1 MYFETNA
8 AIVGNNYGITKYD
21 RETKTNV
28 FVSLGTA
35 AFIEEIQES
44 IETEDI
50 SLKLSFT
57 YHKSH
62 KRLTL
67 SRAILVNKNEISKL
81 AEKGIDV
88 TLKNFNTFVD
98 TIRIQER
105 DIRKANQD
113 IIYTY
118 ENLGWIQ
125 IPNYDNDGNVESMD
139 LCYRSYELIGDY
151 EAKYT
156 GTYLVTPNG
165 NFKTWRTMVIDEVI
179 GHTIA
184 ELVLISAL
192 TAIIVGVLAQKV
204 PVENPIMHFYYLS
217 GKGKST
223 MAHLATSIAGQPFNG
238 ELKIFDTETGN
249 YVSKRSLLQSWA
261 STSNAI
267 VTTQAGNRGVPTILD
282 EFGKFK
288 GKNPSD
294 LIFNFSEGSDKQR
307 LNGEMKS
314 YISEGYNT
322 VFLSFGES
330 SLLEKCSDK
339 LEGLNVRVME
349 INEPLT
355 KDSAQARKI
364 KNTVANHNGWAS
376 FMLAEYIINNGG
388 INYVKNLY
396 DKWITELS
404 SVFPETPSGERVI
417 EKFYALFLT
426 TAEIATDAL
435 DIPFS
440 IEALK
445 DYLYNY
451 ELTQG
456 KKRNVSVSSY
466 EILIEYFDINKSN
479 FYIDKEEIPKHQAWG
494 KITNKGRIST
504 NGKTIIREYAV
515 RRSIVHKALLDNG
528 FQNKET
534 CISEWKNAGLIE
546 HDKDRHTRSRKIE
559 PKSKKQED
567 VYVFVVYEDD
577 NIEVGEDNDYSTN
590 A

>member
-8 AIVGNNYGITKYD
+8 TIFGNKYGISKYD
-21 RETKTNV
+21 RETKSNV
-28 FVSLGTA
+28 FVPLGTA

-44 IETEDI
+44 IETEEV
-50 SLKLSFT
+50 SLKLSFEYFKNSKT
-57 YHKSH
+57 V
-62 KRLTL
+62 TIP
-67 SRAILVNKNEISKL
+67 RALLVNKTKIEELAKL
-81 AEKGIDV
+81 GIDI

-98 TIRIQER
+98 TIRIQEC
-105 DIRKANQD
+105 DARKANND

-118 ENLGWIQ
+118 DNLGWIQ
-125 IPNYDNDGNVESMD
+125 IPNYDNDGNVESMS
-139 LCYRSYELIGDY
+139 LCYRSHELIGDY
-151 EAKYT
+151 KAKYT
-156 GTYLVTPNG
+156 GTYKVTPNG
-165 NFKTWRTMVIDEVI
+165 NFETWRNMVIEEVV
-179 GHTIA
+179 GHTTA

-192 TAIIVGVLAQKV
+192 TAVIVGALAQEV

-223 MAHLATSIAGQPFNG
+223 MAHLATSTAGQPFNG
-238 ELKIFDTETGN
+238 EVKVFDMEKGN

-294 LIFNFSEGSDKQR
+294 VIFNFSEGSDKQR

-330 SLLEKCSDK
+330 SLLEKCNDK

-355 KDSAQARKI
+355 KDSTQARKI

-376 FMLAEYIINNGG
+376 PMLAEYIINNGG
-388 INYVKNLY
+388 IKYVRQLY
-396 DKWITELS
+396 SKWTTKLT

-426 TAEIATDAL
+426 TAEIAADAL
-435 DIPFS
+435 NIPFS
-440 IEALK
+440 VEALK
-445 DYLYNY
+445 DYFYNY

-456 KKRNVSVSSY
+456 KKRNISASSY

-479 FYIDKEEIPKHQAWG
+479 FYIDKEGIPKYQAWG
-494 KITNKGRIST
+494 KISNKPHVST
-504 NGKTIIREYAV
+504 AGKTIIREYAV
-515 RRSIVHKALLDNG
+515 RRSIVHKTLLDNG
-528 FQNKET
+528 FKNKET
-534 CISEWKNAGLIE
+534 CISQWKNARLIE
-546 HDKDRHTRSRKIE
+546 HDKDRPTRSRQIE
-559 PKSKKQED
+559 PNSDKKED
-567 VYVFVVYEDD
+567 VYVFVVYKDEAGEEND
-577 NIEVGEDNDYSTN
+577 NTINS
-590 A
+590 